1 MFFKMY
7 LVSSVLALCLFA
19 YAQYQGWSVWGV
31 NESKP
36 QPGSTRSGYHK

>member
-1 MFFKMY
+1 MFLKMY
-7 LVSSVLALCLFA
+7 IVFGVLALSLLA
-19 YAQYQGWSVWGV
+19 YAQDQGWSVWSI

>member
-1 MFFKMY
+1 MFFKTY
-7 LVSSVLALCLFA
+7 LVSGLLALGLFA
-19 YAQYQGWSVWGV
+19 YSQYQGWSIWGV